1 MQHLFRVLASVVL
14 VLASLSAARASEDIL
29 RLRIQ
34 YLGYPVD
41 WNGNSIIIGARF
53 QAPLNV
59 TGKIPAVIILHDTV
73 GVKNNGIYYAAAL
86 NRAGIAT
93 FEIDQWG
100 GRGLPGGA
108 SSRPKNPGDNLP
120 DVAGAYRLLVAR
132 LEIDP
137 ARIGLLGF
145 SLGGIQTMLMMT
157 RHNSDAI
164 LGSGNHLRAAVA
176 LYPICWLYNYVPG
189 ADFAELVDAKIR
201 ILVGS
206 EDDYDDG
213 PGACEDLLRHL
224 APSDSPH
231 VSLKVLAGATHIFDS
246 LEGSYEFPDPASHR
260 RKGGTVRVRA
270 DPAAREE
277 ARDDLVRFFTAAFGE
292 NGSPS
297 PGSRAP

>member
-1 MQHLFRVLASVVL
+1 MRRLSLVLVWVILASGIV
-14 VLASLSAARASEDIL
+14 STARAAEEPL
-29 RLRIQ
+29 RLRIN
-34 YLGYPVD
+34 YLAYPVE
-41 WNGNSIIIGARF
+41 WNGKSILLGGRF

-59 TGKIPAVIILHDTV
+59 AGKIPAVIVLHDTA
-73 GVKNNGIYYAAAL
+73 GVKNNGTYYATAL

-108 SSRPKNPGDNLP
+108 SSRPQRAGDDLP
-120 DVAGAYRLLVAR
+120 DVAGAYRLLIAR
-132 LEIDP
+132 PEVDA

-145 SLGGIQTMLMMT
+145 SMGGIETMLMMT
-157 RHNSDAI
+157 RRNSDAI
-164 LGSGNHLRAAVA
+164 LGPGNHFKAAVA
-176 LYPICWLYNYVPG
+176 FYPICWLYNYVPD

-213 PGACEDLLRHL
+213 PGACEALLRQL
-224 APSDSPH
+224 APSDARH

-270 DPAAREE
+270 NPAAREE
-277 ARDDLVRFFTAAFGE
+277 AREDLVRFFTAALGDK
-292 NGSPS
+292 
-297 PGSRAP
+297 